1 MRRLPCVQS
10 GRGTSHVERPN
21 PRRGL
26 RQHPPLAEAPV
37 SIRLWPRPQSAS
49 AFGRGP
55 SQHPPLAE
63 ASVSIRLWPRP
74 QTASAFGS
82 ACAAS
87 GPSLL
92 ALALLD
98 VTMVVTMLAMG
109 SPVFLGL
116 AR

>member
-1 MRRLPCVQS
+1 MTNPCRNAASVRLPDLSFVRLPACA
-10 GRGTSHVERPN
+10 THVYAPVALRTERP
-21 PRRGL
+21 RHVACRT
-26 RQHPPLAEAPV
+26 
-37 SIRLWPRPQSAS
+37 PQ
-49 AFGRGP
+49 P
-55 SQHPPLAE
+55 S
-63 ASVSIRLWPRP
+63 PRP